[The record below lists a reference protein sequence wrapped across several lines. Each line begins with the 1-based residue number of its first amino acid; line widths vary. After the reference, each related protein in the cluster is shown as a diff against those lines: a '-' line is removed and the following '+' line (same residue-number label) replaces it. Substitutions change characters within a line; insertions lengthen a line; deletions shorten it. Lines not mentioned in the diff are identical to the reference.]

1 MKRRAFIAMIL
12 AGAASGALAQSTGW
26 VTLLDGTSLDNWT
39 QTGNANWRIE
49 GGAAVAD
56 KGNGYLVS
64 KESYTDFEIRA
75 EVWVDD
81 DANSGIFIRNTDPKK
96 PSSKTG
102 YEVNI
107 FDKRPG
113 QDYATASIVDV
124 AKPSVPQKAGG
135 KWNTMEILAKGPS
148 MTVVFNGVKTVD
160 GAKDARNPSGP
171 VAIQYG
177 KGVVKFRKF
186 EIRRL

>member
-12 AGAASGALAQSTGW
+12 AGATSGALAQSTGW

-75 EVWVDD
+75 EVCVDD
-81 DANSGIFIRNTDPKK
+81 DANSRIFIRTTDPKK
-96 PSSKTG
+96 PSSKNG

-113 QDYATASIVDV
+113 QDYATAAIVDV
-124 AKPSVPQKAGG
+124 AKPSAPQKAGG
-135 KWNTMEILAKGPS
+135 KWNTMEIIAKGPS
-148 MTVVFNGVKTVD
+148 MTVIFNGVKTVD
-160 GAKDARNPSGP
+160 GAQDSRNPSGP
-171 VAIQYG
+171 IALQYG
-177 KGVVKFRKF
+177 AGIVKFRKV

>member
-1 MKRRAFIAMIL
+1 MKRRDFIALVL
-12 AGAASGALAQSTGW
+12 AGTATGAFAQAGGW
-26 VTLLDGTSLDNWT
+26 VTLLDGTSLDNWNR
-39 QTGNANWRIE
+39 TGDANWRIE